1 MSRLS
6 VGNDGKMI
14 ILAGTYQ
21 LGAAIAAADEICA
34 QRVEFDRATA
44 EGAAQCDDENK
55 KEALD
60 CSNHEPYHRTKH
72 TIWST
77 LRGNKRGRVGKGTKE
92 ESGVKSSLSTFR
104 GLLAF

>member
-21 LGAAIAAADEICA
+21 LGAAIAAADDICA
-34 QRVEFDRATA
+34 QRVEFDRATT

-60 CSNHEPYHRTKH
+60 CSNHEPHHRTKH
-72 TIWST
+72 TIWSMNWKSGSVLT
-77 LRGNKRGRVGKGTKE
+77 LDTHPRIAQAFMGNAAAA
-92 ESGVKSSLSTFR
+92 SHST
-104 GLLAF
+104 

>member
-21 LGAAIAAADEICA
+21 LGAAIAAADDICA
-34 QRVEFDRATA
+34 QRVEFDRATT

-60 CSNHEPYHRTKH
+60 CSNHEPHHRTKH
-72 TIWST
+72 TIWSM
-77 LRGNKRGRVGKGTKE
+77 NWKRGSVLPWATHPQLARV
-92 ESGVKSSLSTFR
+92 FR
-104 GLLAF
+104 ENAAEAPL